1 MYKMKKQTITKAIVF
16 SAIAAFAISAAPV
29 FAAGQTSN
37 LNAIAKLDAAKS
49 NYQASVR
56 KEAIMTG
63 NAVPQQIATGP
74 ASAWLS
80 KVSADEVNMVTN
92 RFESR
97 KQEAVQL
104 AGKTYF
110 TTGAVY
116 AKNLAENAS
125 IRFAID
131 PVSSKKVDKA
141 EAVIFADASG
151 KAFYFESE
159 ESFKNFIALATP
171 ETVFGY
177 SEPK

>member
-1 MYKMKKQTITKAIVF
+1 MKRDTIVKAVVF
-16 SAIAAFAISAAPV
+16 SAIAAFAIGTAAPA
-29 FAAGQTSN
+29 FAGEQASN
-37 LNAIAKLDAAKS
+37 ISTIAKLDSAKA
-49 NYQASVR
+49 NYQASIR

-80 KVSADEVNMVTN
+80 KVSSDEVNMVTN
-92 RFESR
+92 RFENR
-97 KQEAVQL
+97 KQEAVLL

-116 AKNLAENAS
+116 AKNLAENAAVRS
-125 IRFAID
+125 AID
-131 PVSSKKVDKA
+131 PVTNKKVDKA
-141 EAVIFADASG
+141 DAVIFADASG

-171 ETVFGY
+171 ETVYGY